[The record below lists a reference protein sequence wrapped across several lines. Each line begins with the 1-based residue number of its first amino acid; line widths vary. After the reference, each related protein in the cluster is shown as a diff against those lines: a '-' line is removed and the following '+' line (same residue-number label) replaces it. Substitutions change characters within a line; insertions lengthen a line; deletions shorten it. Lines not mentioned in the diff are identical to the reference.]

1 MPRRPST
8 PCTSAPNTNRPNPSK
23 KLKPTR
29 WSREGTLR
37 LLDIPGLFMQSYS
50 FVAISQGDPESWTFK
65 GEAVMIAKPVALVVF
80 FLSIFAACA
89 QNQPSSA
96 NTGATTPSAHGQ
108 GASATPRTT
117 TPVYEVF
124 AIRYASIPDF
134 PVNALIAGADPQRK
148 FSIAMA
154 VWLIRGNGRVI
165 LVDSGFYR
173 PQFFKQFRVEGFIKA
188 SEAVGQPGIMPASQ
202 PALTAE
208 DVTDVVITHMHWD
221 HADGMDLFPR
231 ARTWL
236 QKDEYTYYT
245 GEAWQ
250 QPHTHGGIDPDD
262 VLAAVK
268 LNMAGRVTLVNGDA
282 QEIFPGITC
291 YTGGKHTFQSQYV
304 GVNTKAGT
312 VVLASDNMYLYENL
326 EKHVPIA
333 QTLDAAS
340 NLRAQD
346 RMKQLAASPR
356 LIVPGHDPAV
366 FEKFPKVSER
376 VVRIE

>member
-1 MPRRPST
+1 
-8 PCTSAPNTNRPNPSK
+8 
-23 KLKPTR
+23 
-29 WSREGTLR
+29 
-37 LLDIPGLFMQSYS
+37 
-50 FVAISQGDPESWTFK
+50 
-65 GEAVMIAKPVALVVF
+65 MIAKSVALVVF
-80 FLSIFAACA
+80 SLSIFAACA
-89 QNQPSSA
+89 QNVPASTTTGGATSSA
-96 NTGATTPSAHGQ
+96 NAPGVA
-108 GASATPRTT
+108 ASS
-117 TPVYEVF
+117 PVYEVF

-134 PVNALIAGADPQRK
+134 PVDALIAGADPQRK
-148 FSIAMA
+148 FSIAMTI
-154 VWLIRGNGRVI
+154 WLIRGNGRVV
-165 LVDSGFYR
+165 LVDTGFYR
-173 PQFFKQFRVEGFIKA
+173 PQFFKQFKVDGFSKP
-188 SEAVGQPGIMPASQ
+188 SLAVAQPGIMPAGQ

-231 ARTWL
+231 ARIWL

-250 QPHTHGGIDPDD
+250 QPRTHGGIDRDD

-268 LNMAGRVTLVNGDA
+268 LNLAGRVTLVNGDA

-291 YTGGKHTFQSQYV
+291 YTGGKHTFQSQFV

-312 VVLASDNMYLYENL
+312 VILASDNMYLYENL

-366 FEKFPKVSER
+366 FKKFPRVSER
-376 VVRIE
+376 AVRIE

>member
-1 MPRRPST
+1 
-8 PCTSAPNTNRPNPSK
+8 
-23 KLKPTR
+23 
-29 WSREGTLR
+29 
-37 LLDIPGLFMQSYS
+37 
-50 FVAISQGDPESWTFK
+50 
-65 GEAVMIAKPVALVVF
+65 MIAKSVALVVF
-80 FLSIFAACA
+80 SLSIFAACA
-89 QNQPSSA
+89 QNGP
-96 NTGATTPSAHGQ
+96 
-108 GASATPRTT
+108 ASASSGESATSTSASGVAASSPI
-117 TPVYEVF
+117 YEVF

-148 FSIAMA
+148 FSIAMTI
-154 VWLIRGNGRVI
+154 WLIRGNGRVV

-173 PQFFKQFRVEGFIKA
+173 PQFFKQFKIDGFIKP
-188 SEAVGQPGIMPASQ
+188 SDAVAQSGIQ

-231 ARTWL
+231 ARIWL

-250 QPHTHGGIDPDD
+250 QPRTHGGIDPDD

-268 LNMAGRVTLVNGDA
+268 LNLAGRVTLVNGDA

-291 YTGGKHTFQSQYV
+291 FTGGKHTFQSQFV

-366 FEKFPKVSER
+366 FEKFPRVSDR
-376 VVRIE
+376 TVRIE